1 MYTTFH
7 CQCFGQSWYHGSLFQ
22 SVHGASR
29 CLFTILY
36 ASLTTAPL
44 PSRQQSLDCKPGVRL
59 SPDESRKLQVT
70 IILRFIHVD
79 PAAMYPNLLPCRA
92 LCHHGMTIDS
102 VGGISLAVTDS
113 DWWWWLRA
121 SFPPPQTNSSTR
133 GLRLWQCP
141 VFCALY
147 LRWLKMVT

>member
-1 MYTTFH
+1 MYIHNISLSMFWSVMV
-7 CQCFGQSWYHGSLFQ
+7 SWFSI
-22 SVHGASR
+22 SVCSW
-29 CLFTILY
+29 
-36 ASLTTAPL
+36 
-44 PSRQQSLDCKPGVRL
+44 RQQMFVYYPLRFPNYSSPPANSHWIVNQASDTACPGE
-59 SPDESRKLQVT
+59 PHKLQVT
-70 IILRFIHVD
+70 DILRFTQAVTRCTQIFS
-79 PAAMYPNLLPCRA
+79 PAE

-102 VGGISLAVTDS
+102 VGGISHRVTDS

-133 GLRLWQCP
+133 GLRLWQGP